1 MSDYDDLL
9 FLLFVFSQTCLF
21 FMMWFVR
28 IKNWKFRGLK
38 GQFLG
43 LVVA

>member
-21 FMMWFVR
+21 FMMWSMGT
-28 IKNWKFRGLK
+28 KN
-38 GQFLG
+38 
-43 LVVA
+43 